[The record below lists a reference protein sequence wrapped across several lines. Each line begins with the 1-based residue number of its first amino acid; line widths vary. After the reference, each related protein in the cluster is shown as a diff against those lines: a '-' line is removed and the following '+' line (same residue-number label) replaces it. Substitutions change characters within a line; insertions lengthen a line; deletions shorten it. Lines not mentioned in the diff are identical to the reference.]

1 MIFQSR
7 FRAETTIIINTILMM
22 ASILL
27 SNVIFYDEWLR
38 IVEEITFTVD
48 TEFDF
53 NVCWRN
59 GLLPN
64 YTLSVLFSYSISLL
78 FLFSKS
84 EPASCF
90 FFIFYKIFFTFL
102 IQNYIYSFISAKVLV
117 RILFFM

>member
-53 NVCWRN
+53 NVC
-59 GLLPN
+59 
-64 YTLSVLFSYSISLL
+64 
-78 FLFSKS
+78 
-84 EPASCF
+84 
-90 FFIFYKIFFTFL
+90 
-102 IQNYIYSFISAKVLV
+102 
-117 RILFFM
+117 